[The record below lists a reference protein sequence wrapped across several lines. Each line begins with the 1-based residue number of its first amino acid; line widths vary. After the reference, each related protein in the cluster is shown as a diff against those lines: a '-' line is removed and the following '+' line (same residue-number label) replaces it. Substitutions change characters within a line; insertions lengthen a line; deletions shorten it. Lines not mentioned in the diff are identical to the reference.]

1 MTTFPL
7 SYCTDGYETL
17 ARLKR
22 LYVERDPS
30 VVLAAMNIPSA
41 ALAEMARR
49 HPAGFC
55 DYPDPLE
62 RALYWDARLREKVGI
77 HDDTIP
83 NAYLSEMDQ
92 GLYGGLVGGTAR
104 FLSDPEMGWI
114 SSMVEPI
121 LQDWDEFDT
130 LPPFDPTDPDNDWL
144 KRYRHQIEVFQQVAA
159 GKWGLSHFILIDG
172 LNFGFELR
180 GATETYL
187 ALTERPETIRRVIEY
202 AFDLNVK
209 VQNLFFDRVP
219 LVEGGTCSNFAQ
231 WLPGRVVSE
240 SVDPYHMTSVDYFE
254 TWGREP
260 VERMLAAFDGGIIHL
275 HGNGRHLLRAVATV
289 KGLRALLL
297 SDDHGWPLA
306 FDILPQVREQVGD
319 LPLIVAGV
327 EYGKFVAAME
337 AHRLVGGVF
346 YNVTG
351 VPDAD
356 SANRCM
362 AQVRKYRA

>member
-1 MTTFPL
+1 VTAFPL

-30 VVLAAMNIPSA
+30 VVLAAMNIPSP

-49 HPAGFC
+49 HPTGFC
-55 DYPDPLE
+55 EYPDPLE
-62 RALYWDARLREKVGI
+62 RAWHWDARLREKVGI

-121 LQDWDEFDT
+121 LKEWAEFDD
-130 LPPFDPTDPDNDWL
+130 LAPFDPTDTQNEWL
-144 KRYRHQIEVFQQVAA
+144 RRYLHQIEVFQQVGA
-159 GKWGLSHFILIDG
+159 GKWGISHFILIDG
-172 LNFGFELR
+172 LNFGFELL

-187 ALTERPETIRRVIEY
+187 ALTERPETVRRVIEY

-209 VQNLFFDRVP
+209 VQNLFFERVP
-219 LVEGGTCSNFAQ
+219 LIEGGTCSNFAQ

-240 SVDPYHMTSVDYFE
+240 SVDPFHMTSVDYFE

-275 HGNGRHLLRAVATV
+275 HGNGRHLLRAVSTV

-297 SDDHGWPLA
+297 SDDRGWPLA
-306 FDILPQVREQVGD
+306 FDILPQVRAQVGD

-327 EYGKFVAAME
+327 EYARFVAALE
-337 AHRLVGGVF
+337 AHTLVGGVF

-356 SANRCM
+356 AANRCM
-362 AQVRKYRA
+362 DLVREYRL